1 MEKVRTLKPKTF
13 ELPETPRLT
22 PVQWL
27 VLLLV
32 TAASFACLLLLGRL
46 SRIPAVLIFVFV
58 PLITL
63 AWMKRD
69 IVKTFIRKPSGR
81 DIGIGVGFGFISLGV
96 SFVIARLITLFGQA
110 VPANP
115 IFGMFSEQP
124 VQTVIATVI
133 QLFGEE
139 LFTLIVFLFFVQVF
153 ESCLKNRKSSI
164 IVAWILSSVV
174 FGLVHLPAYHNLVHV
189 LLTIGVSRIILTLAF
204 LRTKNLTASYIS
216 HMVDDFASFAIAF
229 ALSALLSGLLPGV

>member
-1 MEKVRTLKPKTF
+1 MEKERTLKPKTF
-13 ELPETPRLT
+13 ELPETPKLT

-81 DIGIGVGFGFISLGV
+81 DIGIGIGFGFISFGV
-96 SFVIARLITLFGQA
+96 SFVIARLITLFGQT
-110 VPANP
+110 VTGNP
-115 IFGMFSEQP
+115 IFTLFSEQP
-124 VQTVIATVI
+124 AQTVVATVI

-153 ESCLKNRKSSI
+153 ESCLKKRSSI
-164 IVAWILSSVV
+164 IVAWVLSSVV

-204 LRTKNLTASYIS
+204 LRTKNLTSSYIS
-216 HMVDDFASFAIAF
+216 HMVDDFTSFAIAF
-229 ALSALLSGLLPGV
+229 ALSALLGGILPGA